1 MKNILIINGHHK
13 KESFSSALVD
23 AYKNGALKSN
33 AEVRQINMSET
44 NFQFIESNF
53 ENDKLTTQI
62 KKAQE
67 SILWADHIVW
77 VYPIW
82 WYGTPS
88 KLQSF
93 IENVF
98 VGGFAFEYHKN
109 KKSKYVTWDKL
120 LKGKT
125 TRIIST
131 MDAPPWYF
139 KLIFKDPNYKRM
151 KATLNFCGIN
161 AIKTLYFGSVKGSD
175 VKTREKWLL
184 KTGNLGTQLK

>member
-13 KESFSSALVD
+13 NESFSAALVN
-23 AYKNGALKSN
+23 AYKIGAEKSN
-33 AEVRQINMSET
+33 AKVKYINMAET
-44 NFQFIESNF
+44 NFQFIESDIDNTKAVK
-53 ENDKLTTQI
+53 D
-62 KKAQE
+62 AQE
-67 SILWADHIVW
+67 KIKWASHIVW

-109 KKSKYVTWDKL
+109 NKKYVTWDKL

-139 KLIFKDPNYKRM
+139 KLVFKDPNYKRM
-151 KATLNFCGIN
+151 KQTMKFCGITSV
-161 AIKTLYFGSVKGSD
+161 KTQYFGPVKGSSLQ
-175 VKTREKWLL
+175 TRKKWLL
-184 KTGNLGTQLK
+184 KIENLGKTQK